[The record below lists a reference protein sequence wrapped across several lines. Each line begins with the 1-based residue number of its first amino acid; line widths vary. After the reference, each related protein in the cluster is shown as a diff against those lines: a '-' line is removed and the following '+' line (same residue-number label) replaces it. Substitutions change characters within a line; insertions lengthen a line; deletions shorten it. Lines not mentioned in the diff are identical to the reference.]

1 MVMAGSS
8 LLVAVNGFGAGFTE
22 FFNKQ
27 FNNLAPNILFI
38 SSAQQD
44 SEDDSPVGGTTQP
57 SPKITLNQAVL
68 SRIKSL
74 PFVTEV
80 IPSYQGDVTIESQGK
95 SVKI

>member
-57 SPKITLNQAVL
+57 FAKNYVKSSCSKQNQIIAFCHRSYTIV
-68 SRIKSL
+68 SGRCHYRI
-74 PFVTEV
+74 PR
-80 IPSYQGDVTIESQGK
+80 
-95 SVKI
+95 